1 MVINRG
7 RKRAKI
13 QRKKARRKERKKV
26 EEFGTIVK
34 RRGQSVIA
42 LD

>member
-1 MVINRG
+1 MINKGKR
-7 RKRAKI
+7 RAKV
-13 QRKKARRKERKKV
+13 QRKKARRKERKKAK
-26 EEFGTIVK
+26 EFGTIVK